1 MEKNEK
7 VLSFKSYFESIART
21 KKVWVWL
28 IGLVNQK
35 KWRGLMWWR
44 YGTILFTMAVELAEP
59 GVVGIIIQDI
69 ATGRTDRLIY
79 LFSAIVVLEIVGRV
93 ARWKSTIA
101 HEWIWSIN
109 TESFAVGMTKRFFEK
124 SQSQHK
130 EESDLNHESL
140 DKTRDKAQ
148 DLMTGKS
155 TDMFETICLMVM
167 ALVYLTFL
175 SLTAGIAMFVIAV
188 IHIMWSAYNNWRAE
202 VVCEEIDNE
211 FRALNRYLAARWQ
224 NVERV
229 TTSAKREREIRIIS
243 ERSREICNRDRAFW
257 LWENSSSTLREG
269 LTSLGVIT
277 VFALMVHGVILSGGK
292 EAGLLFPIWIWTS
305 AIRGSLWRFGWLERE
320 IRKHM
325 PRIRATMSVLEKPTH
340 VSDSPTAT
348 DLVPNGGVKLA
359 FERITHSYPKG
370 EPVLRDVSFEVGK
383 GEIVALVG
391 PSGSGKS
398 TLEALAMR
406 FMDPDS
412 GRIVVNG
419 QDLRE
424 IKVDSWM
431 RAVGFIP
438 QHSQIPD
445 GTVRDNPLYGLQV
458 EELAGKDW
466 EAELQNLLAKLRIDF
481 GKRPVG
487 ENPLDIVVGRDGVKL
502 SGGQAQRLMIG
513 AAVLKKPRFMI
524 IDEATSSLDSTTEKA
539 VLLGLDE
546 LLKGVGTLVIAHR
559 LSTVRRANKIVVLS
573 GGKIESVANS
583 FRELHDQS
591 PTFRRM
597 ADDQDLEIE

>member
-1 MEKNEK
+1 
-7 VLSFKSYFESIART
+7 
-21 KKVWVWL
+21 
-28 IGLVNQK
+28 
-35 KWRGLMWWR
+35 
-44 YGTILFTMAVELAEP
+44 
-59 GVVGIIIQDI
+59 
-69 ATGRTDRLIY
+69 
-79 LFSAIVVLEIVGRV
+79 
-93 ARWKSTIA
+93 
-101 HEWIWSIN
+101 
-109 TESFAVGMTKRFFEK
+109 
-124 SQSQHK
+124 
-130 EESDLNHESL
+130 
-140 DKTRDKAQ
+140 
-148 DLMTGKS
+148 
-155 TDMFETICLMVM
+155 
-167 ALVYLTFL
+167 
-175 SLTAGIAMFVIAV
+175 
-188 IHIMWSAYNNWRAE
+188 
-202 VVCEEIDNE
+202 
-211 FRALNRYLAARWQ
+211 
-224 NVERV
+224 
-229 TTSAKREREIRIIS
+229 
-243 ERSREICNRDRAFW
+243 
-257 LWENSSSTLREG
+257 
-269 LTSLGVIT
+269 
-277 VFALMVHGVILSGGK
+277 
-292 EAGLLFPIWIWTS
+292 
-305 AIRGSLWRFGWLERE
+305 
-320 IRKHM
+320 
-325 PRIRATMSVLEKPTH
+325 MSVLEKPTH

-438 QHSQIPD
+438 QHSQILD
-445 GTVRDNPLYGLQV
+445 GTVRDNLLYGLHE